1 MSQECCGPSEP
12 RVEGVEPEEIPSWW
26 RDRALLLP
34 VISGVLWGSGL
45 ILEWTGHD
53 IGALVVFSLGLIAGG
68 WTFIPGT
75 LKKLFRAQG
84 RGKLGV
90 GLLMTIAA
98 TGSVLLGHV
107 GEAAALAFLF
117 SIAETLEDRAMG
129 RAQQGLRALLSLV
142 PETARISRPS
152 GYEVIAAT
160 DIRQKDILIV
170 GAGERIATDGVV
182 ISGHSWADTSALT
195 GESIPVEVG
204 PGKEVLAGSVNGA
217 GVLHIKASANGRD
230 NSLTKIVHLVEQA
243 HSDKGERAR
252 LADRIAR
259 PLVPLVLVV
268 AALITIFGFIIE
280 DPQTWTER
288 ALVVLVA
295 ASPCALAIAVP
306 VTVISSIGSASKFGL
321 IIKSGAAFEQLG
333 TIERVAFDKTGTLTR
348 NEPRVVEVLT
358 AQGYTESQI
367 LDFAAALETSSSH
380 PLAAAITAAS
390 SERLVAL
397 DVQEASGHGLKGNVN
412 GQIIRV
418 GSPRWID
425 PGELND
431 ESAALS
437 AQGMSSIVVEIEGS
451 VAGIIGIRDELK
463 PEAREAIAALESQG
477 VSTFMLT
484 GDNRRTAEALGAKA
498 GIGEIYAEQLPEDK
512 AGHVRRSAS
521 QEPTA
526 MIGDGINDA
535 PALASATVG
544 IAMGVTGSDAAVESA
559 DVAFTG
565 TDLRLISDALA
576 HARSGVR
583 IMKGNIILALAI
595 IVVLFPL
602 ALFGVLGLAA
612 VVLVHEVA
620 EVVVIL
626 NGVRAARIKRLNT

>member
-1 MSQECCGPSEP
+1 M
-12 RVEGVEPEEIPSWW
+12 
-26 RDRALLLP
+26 
-34 VISGVLWGSGL
+34 
-45 ILEWTGHD
+45 
-53 IGALVVFSLGLIAGG
+53 
-68 WTFIPGT
+68 
-75 LKKLFRAQG
+75 LFR
-84 RGKLGV
+84 
-90 GLLMTIAA
+90 
-98 TGSVLLGHV
+98 S
-107 GEAAALAFLF
+107 
-117 SIAETLEDRAMG
+117 
-129 RAQQGLRALLSLV
+129 
-142 PETARISRPS
+142 
-152 GYEVIAAT
+152 
-160 DIRQKDILIV
+160 
-170 GAGERIATDGVV
+170 
-182 ISGHSWADTSALT
+182 
-195 GESIPVEVG
+195 
-204 PGKEVLAGSVNGA
+204 
-217 GVLHIKASANGRD
+217 
-230 NSLTKIVHLVEQA
+230 
-243 HSDKGERAR
+243 
-252 LADRIAR
+252 
-259 PLVPLVLVV
+259 
-268 AALITIFGFIIE
+268 
-280 DPQTWTER
+280 
-288 ALVVLVA
+288 
-295 ASPCALAIAVP
+295 
-306 VTVISSIGSASKFGL
+306 
-321 IIKSGAAFEQLG
+321 
-333 TIERVAFDKTGTLTR
+333 
-348 NEPRVVEVLT
+348 
-358 AQGYTESQI
+358 
-367 LDFAAALETSSSH
+367 
-380 PLAAAITAAS
+380 
-390 SERLVAL
+390 
-397 DVQEASGHGLKGNVN
+397 
-412 GQIIRV
+412 
-418 GSPRWID
+418 D

-512 AGHVRRSAS
+512 ADHVRRSAS